1 MKQEGAENGLRDG
14 DLKRVL
20 LPEHVSL
27 QSGVLYAWW
36 VKHQR
41 SGTDEKLLL
50 AVSGG
55 CDSMALLHL
64 CLPPERERQ
73 RVVVA
78 HVHHGTGEFAD
89 QAYKLLASECRKLK
103 LPQLTRRV
111 SITEERRKQS
121 GFEAAAREARYAALE
136 QIAAESNASVVFTA
150 HTADDL
156 AEGFLLNAMRGASVS
171 GLSGAR
177 AVRSRWIRPLL
188 NRTRAELREFA
199 ERTGIPF
206 LDDPANADE
215 RYTRVAVRRK
225 LGPLIREQFG
235 DGAWRNLAR
244 TALHLQQADSALE
257 TEAARTYRQVLR
269 RRTPGWASIDAR
281 RLVGYLDEL
290 VFRVLRCSLADVLN
304 ADPGELYIDRKDHG
318 RLLNLARTRKSGTS
332 RVIAGVTITVRDD
345 LELSVYDESTRIRMS
360 LPGHVVLP
368 DGSEVHAELETVN
381 PGAVSRVQG
390 SERPGFI
397 ERLDADAVGQDV
409 TVQPWQRGDTFHPF
423 GSRHDS
429 VRVVRRLR
437 RPAHER
443 TGPLWV
449 MRTDGGQ
456 IAWVLGERI
465 AEPYRVTDKSRRIL
479 VFRYDP
485 PAMKPEG

>member
-1 MKQEGAENGLRDG
+1 MKQEGAQYGLREG

-27 QSGVLYAWW
+27 QTGVLYAWW
-36 VKHQR
+36 VKQHR
-41 SGTDEKLLL
+41 AAVDEKLLL

-55 CDSMALLHL
+55 CDSMALLYL
-64 CLPPERERQ
+64 CLPPDGERDH
-73 RVVVA
+73 VVIG
-78 HVHHGTGEFAD
+78 HVHHGTGDFAD
-89 QAYKLLASECRKLK
+89 QAAELLASECRKLK
-103 LPQLTRRV
+103 LPQLTQHV

-121 GFEAAAREARYAALE
+121 GFEAAAREVRYAALE
-136 QIAAESNASVVFTA
+136 RMATEANASVLFTA

-156 AEGFLLNAMRGASVS
+156 AEGFLLNAMRGASIS

-177 AVRSRWIRPLL
+177 VARKRWIRPLL
-188 NRTRAELREFA
+188 NRTREELRGFA
-199 ERTGIPF
+199 ERAGIPF
-206 LDDPANADE
+206 LDDPSNVDE
-215 RYTRVAVRRK
+215 RFTRVAVRHQ
-225 LGPLIREQFG
+225 LGPMIREQFG

-257 TEAARTYRQVLR
+257 MEAARIHLQVLR

-304 ADPGELYIDRKDHG
+304 VGPGEVYLDRNERG
-318 RLLNLARTRKSGTS
+318 WLLNLARTRKAGTS

-345 LELSVYDESTRIRMS
+345 LELSVYDESTRIRMN

-368 DGSEVHAELETVN
+368 DGSEVHVELETVN

-390 SERPGFI
+390 SERPGFV
-397 ERLDADAVGQDV
+397 ERLDADAVGLEAV
-409 TVQPWQRGDTFHPF
+409 VQPWQRGDTFHPL
-423 GSRHDS
+423 GSRQDS

-449 MRTDGGQ
+449 MRTEGGE

-465 AEPYRVTDKSRRIL
+465 AEPFRVTEKSRRIL

-485 PAMKPEG
+485 PALKPEG